1 VLERASL
8 IARSRKAQWRPCRLE
23 AGPLKDA
30 AEWLDHYR
38 RFWEQSLDRLEDY
51 LRELQDK
58 EKKNG
63 SKR

>member
-1 VLERASL
+1 MA
-8 IARSRKAQWRPCRLE
+8 ACRLE